1 VKQAITHRIAFC
13 YSFIDAVKYR
23 LSRLKI
29 CFYKAREQLYK
40 RQMKFK
46 KSKEM
51 LRKEFD
57 IVTILKRMRKFTL
70 LNNIMLTK
78 G

>member
-1 VKQAITHRIAFC
+1 
-13 YSFIDAVKYR
+13 
-23 LSRLKI
+23 
-29 CFYKAREQLYK
+29 
-40 RQMKFK
+40 MKFK

-78 G
+78 GQRTLMKYLHFVLIHFLLHTLKG